1 MRVFEGNKIEINAL
15 SVRIDFKHRE
25 LKLCEKKDKLEHIFA
40 ITPLKGGCLKCHL
53 TYSDEHK
60 IFNFEW
66 YESRLV
72 HAQRRNLIFFTVI
85 KRVIS
90 STSSTLH
97 VRNLGNVHL
106 MFSNKAPT
114 RISKKLITSQQ
125 VI

>member
-60 IFNFEW
+60 IFNFDW
-66 YESRLV
+66 YESHLV
-72 HAQRRNLIFFTVI
+72 HAQRR
-85 KRVIS
+85 KEA
-90 STSSTLH
+90 H
-97 VRNLGNVHL
+97 C
-106 MFSNKAPT
+106 T
-114 RISKKLITSQQ
+114 RSETKGGSVAQWSEMGI
-125 VI
+125 